1 MSNLSKCL
9 FELLVDLL
17 GDLLGLGLFMLSM
30 ECIIKTM
37 IWIGGL

>member
-9 FELLVDLL
+9 FELLV
-17 GDLLGLGLFMLSM
+17 DLLGLGLFMLSM